1 MEKKYNPQITES
13 KIYQLWEK
21 GGWFKPQISKKGKPF
36 IITLPPPNV
45 TGELHL
51 GHAMYCLEDLMI
63 RYHRMLGEPTLW
75 LPGFD
80 HASIAVEYLL
90 NKELRKEGKNKKTIG
105 YDDFLKRA
113 KKFAEKS
120 RGYIKN
126 QLISLGFSLDWS
138 KEAYTMDKLRSQAVK
153 EAFQKLYQKG
163 LIYQGKRIIN
173 WCPKCQTALSDLEND
188 YEEEKGQ
195 LYYMKYGPFVLATTR
210 PETKFGDTAV
220 AVHPQDKRY
229 QKWIDKEF
237 TYRSLVGPKK
247 MKVVADKA
255 VDPKFGTGV
264 VKVTPGHDPTDF
276 EIGQRH
282 HLKIVNV
289 IDLQGRLTKVA
300 GKFAG
305 MTVSEARKAVV
316 EELQKRGNIIKIE
329 KITHNVGHCQRCGT
343 ITEPLVSQQWFVKTK
358 NLAKPAIEAVKSGQI
373 KIIPKKFEKI
383 YLHWLENIKD
393 WCISR
398 QLWWGHKIP
407 LKGQEDVLDT
417 WFSSGLWSFST
428 LGWPKETADF
438 KKFFPNSIRET
449 GYDILFFWVAR
460 EIMLSLFLTKKVPYK
475 TIYLHG
481 LIRDKHGKK
490 MSKTAGNVLDPLEL
504 TKKYGTDALRMALIV
519 GNAPGNDLSLSEE
532 KVKAYRN
539 FANKIWN
546 ASRFILSYEENL
558 EKTNSTSHPDDL
570 KIIKETEKIIK
581 QTTNH
586 LSRYRFDLAAEGIY
600 HFFWHSFCDQY
611 LEMSK
616 KRRPKAQQTLLQILA
631 INLKLLHPFMPFI
644 SEQIWQLAK
653 IKNKGQKT
661 NFFKEEALI
670 ISPWP
675 KI

>member
-305 MTVSEARKAVV
+305 MTVGEARKAVV

-343 ITEPLVSQQWFVKTK
+343 VTEPLVSQQWFVKTK